1 MSEDQS
7 VLLDER
13 NVHFFDG
20 STGDMLGGLFQNG
33 SVTQGNFISMLNIVL
48 VPHPLIKPRTFMVK
62 ARSRQTL
69 SLTNQRLTPGDYDI
83 YAPDGCRCI
92 DSRSKE
98 RKTQLTWIGSI
109 KLSDEPVVRRLPP
122 YRVGGRETDFDR
134 GVRARDGKCVVTG
147 TVNLAAHVDDWTSFE
162 AAHIFPVEKESYWI
176 EHNFSRWITNTDP
189 GNHSAPID
197 SIQNGFLLLAHIHQL
212 FDTYAISVNPDVS
225 DFLTYGICNK
235 DPLLIYPKDNYKIV
249 SFIAD
254 SFEVDGRT
262 LDPVCQDPA
271 NPNRVSDHLRWHFR
285 QSVLKNMRKA
295 REPSFE
301 HDFPPGTDMIKE
313 ILEGPFPAE
322 RLEMELSYRLRGWK
336 GAEGSR
342 DVPV

>member
-1 MSEDQS
+1 MMSEDQS
-7 VLLDER
+7 VLLDGR

-33 SVTQGNFISMLNIVL
+33 TVTQGNFISMLNIVL

-134 GVRARDGKCVVTG
+134 GMRARDGKCVVTG
-147 TVNLAAHVDDWTSFE
+147 TVNLAAHVVTGQASRR
-162 AAHIFPVEKESYWI
+162 PVYSLWRKRATGLNI
-176 EHNFSRWITNTDP
+176 I
-189 GNHSAPID
+189 
-197 SIQNGFLLLAHIHQL
+197 L
-212 FDTYAISVNPDVS
+212 
-225 DFLTYGICNK
+225 
-235 DPLLIYPKDNYKIV
+235 
-249 SFIAD
+249 
-254 SFEVDGRT
+254 VDGSLIQT
-262 LDPVCQDPA
+262 LGTI
-271 NPNRVSDHLRWHFR
+271 LRLSTPFRMGFSCWHTY
-285 QSVLKNMRKA
+285 VNYLT
-295 REPSFE
+295 P
-301 HDFPPGTDMIKE
+301 T
-313 ILEGPFPAE
+313 PFQ
-322 RLEMELSYRLRGWK
+322 
-336 GAEGSR
+336 
-342 DVPV
+342 